1 MTSTKLSIILPI
13 LLTVTACSTLQPEST
28 AATSA
33 EGQQAVLMTDETLRQ
48 YVMEWQE
55 AKPGIDRLN
64 MLESDLAF
72 LIEEI
77 NRLSELNT
85 APEPYAEPVDN
96 QVLVADTEPQN
107 APEPIKQVM
116 GDNMHDTSQH
126 DQQAHQTY
134 SSDGEINSTAGANTG
149 LHLASFLKPQ
159 SAQFGWYL
167 IQRRDGN
174 LLEGL
179 SARLEKIEKSRQILY
194 SLKVGPFNSAEQAQ
208 TLCQRL
214 KARQYL
220 CQVGDFN
227 GQAL

>member
-1 MTSTKLSIILPI
+1 
-13 LLTVTACSTLQPEST
+13 
-28 AATSA
+28 
-33 EGQQAVLMTDETLRQ
+33 MTDETLRQ

-96 QVLVADTEPQN
+96 QVLVADVEPYS
-107 APEPIKQVM
+107 APEPVEQGMAVNSLP
-116 GDNMHDTSQH
+116 DRAPASLH